1 MICVY
6 PTIRDLLMRRLR
18 NNALRLITQY
28 PGVRQKIRR
37 KLARKAPKTQKMV
50 TPSVSDQI

>member
-1 MICVY
+1 
-6 PTIRDLLMRRLR
+6 MRRLR